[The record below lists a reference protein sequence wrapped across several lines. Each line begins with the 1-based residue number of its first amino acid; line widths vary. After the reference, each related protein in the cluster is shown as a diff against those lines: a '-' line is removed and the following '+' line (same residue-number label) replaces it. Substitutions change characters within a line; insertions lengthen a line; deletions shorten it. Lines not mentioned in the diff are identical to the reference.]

1 MKLSQINN
9 KQGFTLA
16 ELMIALAISS
26 VTLAATLIASIS
38 LQKSFNAVDNYF
50 ATQNQQIRII
60 EYLSRD
66 VRRSYIVTS
75 ASSPQ
80 TVTCTIPNYIIQCG
94 DPDANTTCTGTP
106 PVPPSN
112 CTPPGCNIGT
122 RRTPMPTMSAN
133 GGIIVD
139 YGAANGERTV
149 SDAVTSNNSATLTS
163 ALANFTAAD
172 VGKSI
177 AGTWIPTGT
186 TIQSYTNATTVTM
199 SNSATANASGLE
211 AVIGASTVVY
221 SISNQ
226 SILRTENGTLT
237 TIASSTDNLLPSWLD
252 VTLSNTEYLNT
263 SITFLPIFTSWGG
276 TVERSGTTLF
286 STAYLRIK
294 RRG

>member
-1 MKLSQINN
+1 MKLIQNNN

-26 VTLAATLIASIS
+26 VTLAATLIASIA
-38 LQKSFNAVDNYF
+38 LQKSFNAIDNYF

-66 VRRSYIVTS
+66 VKRSYIVTS
-75 ASSPQ
+75 TTSPQ
-80 TVTCTIPNYIIQCG
+80 TVTCTIPNYIQA
-94 DPDANTTCTGTP
+94 D
-106 PVPPSN
+106 
-112 CTPPGCNIGT
+112 GT
-122 RRTPMPTMSAN
+122 RSNPTLTMSAS

-139 YGAANGERTV
+139 YGGNGARTL
-149 SDAVTSNNSATLTS
+149 SDVVTSNNSATLTS
-163 ALANFTAAD
+163 ALANFTSSD

-177 AGTWIPTGT
+177 VGTGIPPGT

-199 SNSATANASGLE
+199 SNSATADASGAE
-211 AVIGASTVVY
+211 AVIGASTVIY

-226 SILRTENGTLT
+226 SILRTENGALT

-252 VTLSNTEYLNT
+252 VSLSNTEYLTT
-263 SITFLPIFTSWGG
+263 SITFLPIFTSAGAAA
-276 TVERSGTTLF
+276 ERSGTTLF

>member
-1 MKLSQINN
+1 
-9 KQGFTLA
+9 A

-75 ASSPQ
+75 ATSPQ
-80 TVTCTIPNYIIQCG
+80 TVTCTIPNYIQA
-94 DPDANTTCTGTP
+94 D
-106 PVPPSN
+106 
-112 CTPPGCNIGT
+112 GT
-122 RRTPMPTMSAN
+122 RSDPTLTMSAN
-133 GGIIVD
+133 GGIMVD
-139 YGAANGERTV
+139 YGAYGARTV
-149 SDAVTSNNSATLTS
+149 SEAVTTNNSATLTS
-163 ALANFTAAD
+163 ALANFTSSD

-177 AGTWIPTGT
+177 AGTGIPTGT

-199 SNSATANASGLE
+199 SNSATANASGAE

-252 VTLSNTEYLNT
+252 VTLSNTEYLTT
-263 SITFLPIFTSWGG
+263 SITFLPIFTSGG
-276 TVERSGTTLF
+276 ATVERSGTTLF
-286 STAYLRIK
+286 
-294 RRG
+294 

>member
-9 KQGFTLA
+9 KQGFTLS

-26 VTLAATLIASIS
+26 VTLAATLIASIA

-50 ATQNQQIRII
+50 ATQDQQIRII

-66 VRRSYIVTS
+66 VKRSYIVTS
-75 ASSPQ
+75 ATSPQ
-80 TVTCTIPNYIIQCG
+80 TVTCTIPNYIQA
-94 DPDANTTCTGTP
+94 D
-106 PVPPSN
+106 
-112 CTPPGCNIGT
+112 GT
-122 RRTPMPTMSAN
+122 RSNPTLTMGAH

-139 YGAANGERTV
+139 YGTNGARTV

-163 ALANFTAAD
+163 ASANFTAAD

-177 AGTWIPTGT
+177 AGTGIQPGT
-186 TIQSYTNATTVTM
+186 TIQSYVSATNVTM
-199 SNSATANASGLE
+199 SNSATADASSVE

-226 SILRTENGTLT
+226 SIVRTENGTLT

-252 VTLSNTEYLNT
+252 VTLSNTEYLTT

-276 TVERSGTTLF
+276 TAERSGTTLF

>member
-1 MKLSQINN
+1 MKLNQINN
-9 KQGFTLA
+9 KKGFTLA

-26 VTLAATLIASIS
+26 VTLAATLIASIA
-38 LQKSFNAVDNYF
+38 LQKSFKAVDNYF
-50 ATQNQQIRII
+50 STQDQQIRII

-75 ASSPQ
+75 ATSPQ
-80 TVTCTIPNYIIQCG
+80 TVTCTIPNYIQA
-94 DPDANTTCTGTP
+94 D
-106 PVPPSN
+106 
-112 CTPPGCNIGT
+112 GT
-122 RRTPMPTMSAN
+122 RSNPTLTMSAN

-139 YGAANGERTV
+139 YGAANGARTV

-163 ALANFTAAD
+163 ALANFTSSD

-177 AGTWIPTGT
+177 AGTGIPTGT
-186 TIQSYTNATTVTM
+186 TIQSYTNATTITM
-199 SNSATANASGLE
+199 SNSATADASSAQ

-226 SILRTENGTLT
+226 SIRRTENGALT

-252 VTLSNTEYLNT
+252 VSLSNTEYLTT

-276 TVERSGTTLF
+276 TAERSGTTLF

>member
-1 MKLSQINN
+1 MKLSQLNN
-9 KQGFTLA
+9 KKGFTLG
-16 ELMIALAISS
+16 EMMIATAISS
-26 VTLAATLIASIS
+26 LTLAATLIASIA

-66 VRRSYIVTS
+66 VKRSYIVTS
-75 ASSPQ
+75 TTSPQ
-80 TVTCTIPNYIIQCG
+80 KVTCTIPNYIQA
-94 DPDANTTCTGTP
+94 D
-106 PVPPSN
+106 
-112 CTPPGCNIGT
+112 GT
-122 RRTPMPTMSAN
+122 RSNPTLTMSTN

-139 YGAANGERTV
+139 YGANGTRTV
-149 SDAVTSNNSATLTS
+149 LDAVTSNNSATVTS
-163 ALANFTAAD
+163 ASANFTSAD

-177 AGTWIPTGT
+177 AGTGIPLGT
-186 TIQSYTNATTVTM
+186 TIQSYVSATNVTM
-199 SNSATANASGLE
+199 SNSATADASSAE
-211 AVIGASTVVY
+211 VVIGASTVVY

-226 SILRTENGTLT
+226 SILRTENGNLT

-252 VTLSNTEYLNT
+252 VDLSNTEYLTT

-276 TVERSGTTLF
+276 TAERSGTTLF

>member
-1 MKLSQINN
+1 MKLSQINYN
-9 KQGFTLA
+9 KGFTLA

-26 VTLAATLIASIS
+26 VTLAATLIASIA

-50 ATQNQQIRII
+50 ATQDQQIRII

-66 VRRSYIVTS
+66 VKRSYIVTS
-75 ASSPQ
+75 ATSPQ
-80 TVTCTIPNYIIQCG
+80 TVTCTIPNYIQA
-94 DPDANTTCTGTP
+94 D
-106 PVPPSN
+106 
-112 CTPPGCNIGT
+112 GT
-122 RRTPMPTMSAN
+122 RSNPTVTMNAN

-139 YGAANGERTV
+139 YGAANGARTV

-163 ALANFTAAD
+163 ALANFTSSD

-177 AGTWIPTGT
+177 AGTGIPTGT

-199 SNSATANASGLE
+199 SNSATADASGAE
-211 AVIGASTVVY
+211 AVIGAGTVVY

-252 VTLSNTEYLNT
+252 VTLSNTEYLTT

>member
-9 KQGFTLA
+9 KKGFTLA

-75 ASSPQ
+75 ATSPQ
-80 TVTCTIPNYIIQCG
+80 TVTCTIPNYIQA
-94 DPDANTTCTGTP
+94 D
-106 PVPPSN
+106 
-112 CTPPGCNIGT
+112 GT
-122 RRTPMPTMSAN
+122 RSNPTLTMSAN
-133 GGIIVD
+133 GGIMVD
-139 YGAANGERTV
+139 YGAYGARTV

-163 ALANFTAAD
+163 ALANFTSSD

-177 AGTWIPTGT
+177 AGTGIPTGT

-199 SNSATANASGLE
+199 SNSATADASGVE

-226 SILRTENGTLT
+226 SIRRTENGTLT

-252 VTLSNTEYLNT
+252 VTLSNTEYLTT
-263 SITFLPIFTSWGG
+263 SITFLPIFTSGG
-276 TVERSGTTLF
+276 ATAERSGTTLF

>member
-9 KQGFTLA
+9 KKGFTLA

-50 ATQNQQIRII
+50 ATQDQQIRII

-66 VRRSYIVTS
+66 VKRSYIVTS
-75 ASSPQ
+75 ATSPQ
-80 TVTCTIPNYIIQCG
+80 TVTCTIPNYIEA
-94 DPDANTTCTGTP
+94 D
-106 PVPPSN
+106 
-112 CTPPGCNIGT
+112 GT
-122 RRTPMPTMSAN
+122 RSNPTLTMSAN

-139 YGAANGERTV
+139 YGAANGARTV
-149 SDAVTSNNSATLTS
+149 SDAVTTSGSATLTS
-163 ALANFTAAD
+163 PLQAMFTSSD

-177 AGTWIPTGT
+177 AGTGIPTGT

-199 SNSATANASGLE
+199 SNSATADASSVE

-226 SILRTENGTLT
+226 SIRRTENGALT

-252 VTLSNTEYLNT
+252 VSLSNTEYLTT

-276 TVERSGTTLF
+276 TAERSGTTLF